1 MKIGIMGGTFNP
13 IHNAHLMMAQA
24 AYEQYKL
31 DEIWFMPSAKPPH
44 KNQDEI
50 AEKEHRKRMVQFAID
65 KIPHFKISNIEYK
78 RAGKTYTYDTLVEL
92 KKEREDA
99 HFYFIMGGD
108 SLAQFEQWYHPEK
121 IVKLCTI
128 LAASRD
134 EISYEQTKEY
144 CKQLSERLDGDFRP
158 LKIPAM
164 SISSHE
170 IRKRI
175 KKGKSIIGYCP
186 EPVVRYIQM
195 HRLYGDS
202 SFVIP
207 KNEKEQM
214 DCLAASLRPKRFV
227 HTLGVANMA
236 ANLAMMHDDVS
247 LQRAKLAGLLHD
259 CAKYLTNEEMF
270 VLCEKLEIPMSESEK
285 STPAVIHGKLG
296 AKLAVLRY
304 GIEDDEICSA
314 IACHTTGKSQMT
326 TLEKIIYIADYIEPN
341 RDMDCKPYPLE
352 RIRRTAFFDLNQAT
366 GMILKNTL
374 TYLEENQMPI
384 DEMSLE
390 AFHYYFTIK

>member
-1 MKIGIMGGTFNP
+1 MNQVKTRKTGIFSGSFNP
-13 IHNAHLMMAQA
+13 IHIGHLALA
-24 AYEQYKL
+24 NYLCEYEGL

-92 KKEREDA
+92 KKERDDA

-164 SISSHE
+164 SISYMKSE
-170 IRKRI
+170 NVSKR
-175 KKGKSIIGYCP
+175 
-186 EPVVRYIQM
+186 
-195 HRLYGDS
+195 
-202 SFVIP
+202 
-207 KNEKEQM
+207 
-214 DCLAASLRPKRFV
+214 
-227 HTLGVANMA
+227 
-236 ANLAMMHDDVS
+236 
-247 LQRAKLAGLLHD
+247 
-259 CAKYLTNEEMF
+259 
-270 VLCEKLEIPMSESEK
+270 ESEL
-285 STPAVIHGKLG
+285 SDIVRSLWCVIFRCTGYMVIL
-296 AKLAVLRY
+296 VL
-304 GIEDDEICSA
+304 
-314 IACHTTGKSQMT
+314 
-326 TLEKIIYIADYIEPN
+326 
-341 RDMDCKPYPLE
+341 
-352 RIRRTAFFDLNQAT
+352 
-366 GMILKNTL
+366 
-374 TYLEENQMPI
+374 
-384 DEMSLE
+384 
-390 AFHYYFTIK
+390 